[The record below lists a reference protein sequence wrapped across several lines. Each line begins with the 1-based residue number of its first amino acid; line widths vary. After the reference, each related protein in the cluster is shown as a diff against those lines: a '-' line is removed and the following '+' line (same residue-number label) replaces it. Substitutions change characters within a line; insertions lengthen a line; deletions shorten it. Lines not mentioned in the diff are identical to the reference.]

1 MEPNRN
7 RLKAA
12 LQVEKCFFT
21 FLHKFS
27 DLLKSYSFIL
37 EKFFHDELIPEVETL
52 LDVVADLNEKA
63 LGSALKVLE
72 AKAKKLEAQKD
83 ICDGEIHFL

>member
-1 MEPNRN
+1 M
-7 RLKAA
+7 
-12 LQVEKCFFT
+12 
-21 FLHKFS
+21 HKFS

-37 EKFFHDELIPEVETL
+37 EKFFNDELIPEVETL

-63 LGSALKVLE
+63 LGAALKVLE

-83 ICDGEIHFL
+83 I